1 MHVLLGLLFPEK
13 ERPPADDL
21 RGWAT
26 PVATDPR
33 QDP

>member
-1 MHVLLGLLFPEK
+1 MVSSAFISDLKGTPL
-13 ERPPADDL
+13 ADDL

-33 QDP
+33 QAP